1 MWKYFPGN
9 KYLERRRKQS
19 SRILKN
25 KLPQFCSTKS
35 LSSEPDENK
44 LFLHCYKSLLIYKPS
59 SILAWKFHSQATIQQ
74 NQVYLLSKHSSYF
87 LLNQASTNQVKIVQ
101 ILQNK
106 FKQKQESDYEEHSF
120 VKKTSNKPR
129 KTPGCHH
136 SHWMVITDFDKVNLE
151 LN

>member
-9 KYLERRRKQS
+9 KYQERKRKQS

-44 LFLHCYKSLLIYKPS
+44 LFLHCYKSLLIYQSS
-59 SILAWKFHSQATIQQ
+59 SILAWKFHFQATIQQ

-87 LLNQASTNQVKIVQ
+87 LLNQVSTIQVKIIQV
-101 ILQNK
+101 LQKK
-106 FKQKQESDYEEHSF
+106 FK
-120 VKKTSNKPR
+120 KKTREWLWTALFRKETPKKPR
-129 KTPGCHH
+129 KTPGCHPL
-136 SHWMVITDFDKVNLE
+136 HWTVITDFDKVKLE

>member
-9 KYLERRRKQS
+9 KYQERRRKQS

-44 LFLHCYKSLLIYKPS
+44 LFLHCYKSLLIYQPS
-59 SILAWKFHSQATIQQ
+59 SILAWKFHFQATIQQ

-87 LLNQASTNQVKIVQ
+87 LLNQVSTIQVKIIQV
-101 ILQNK
+101 LQK
-106 FKQKQESDYEEHSF
+106 IFQQKQESDYEQHFFE
-120 VKKTSNKPR
+120 KNPQR
-129 KTPGCHH
+129 
-136 SHWMVITDFDKVNLE
+136 NLE
-151 LN
+151 KHQVVTIHNERSSQTLIK

>member
-9 KYLERRRKQS
+9 KYQERKRKQS

-44 LFLHCYKSLLIYKPS
+44 LFLHYYKSLLIYQPS
-59 SILAWKFHSQATIQQ
+59 NILAWKFHFQATIQQ

-87 LLNQASTNQVKIVQ
+87 LLNQVSTIQVKIIQV
-101 ILQNK
+101 LQKK
-106 FKQKQESDYEEHSF
+106 FKKKQGSDCEQHFF
-120 VKKTSNKPR
+120 VKKPPK
-129 KTPGCHH
+129 
-136 SHWMVITDFDKVNLE
+136 NLE
-151 LN
+151 KHQVVTIYIERSSQTLIK